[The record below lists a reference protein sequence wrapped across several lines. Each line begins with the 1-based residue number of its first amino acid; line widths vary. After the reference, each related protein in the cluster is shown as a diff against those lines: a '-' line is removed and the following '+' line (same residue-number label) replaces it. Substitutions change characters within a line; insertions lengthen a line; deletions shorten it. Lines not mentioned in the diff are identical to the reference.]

1 MASSYLWTGTRF
13 VATWHYRVDTYRQD
27 IDIAK
32 DPQVLA
38 ERVAYEARRHNG
50 LPVERER
57 VWFED
62 N

>member
-1 MASSYLWTGTRF
+1 

>member
-1 MASSYLWTGTRF
+1 
-13 VATWHYRVDTYRQD
+13 VATWHYRVDTYRPD
-27 IDIAK
+27 PDIAK

-38 ERVAYEARRHNG
+38 ERMAYEERKHDG

-57 VWFED
+57 VWFGD